1 MSNLIVKSNGLE
13 KRDAFEN
20 NALPSLSSWVDDLF
34 NKSFAKDFVS
44 NFNSGMTLPA
54 VNVKDN
60 ANDYIVEM
68 AIPGLKKSDFNID
81 LDNKVL
87 SVSAETSSQ
96 IEEEQSNYSR
106 REFGYSSFKRTFNL
120 PDTVEQDKIT
130 ANYTDGILNILL
142 PKRDEAKKKPA
153 KSIKVS

>member
-34 NKSFAKDFVS
+34 NKSFAKDFVC

-96 IEEEQSNYSR
+96 NEEEQSNYSR